1 MLIASVFQSEDI
13 EFHIQQMD
21 SLDKF
26 DDFFQPAL
34 DLPLRWVGMKVDIS
48 GWVLLQTFLQFEHFD
63 EI

>member
-34 DLPLRWVGMKVDIS
+34 DPPLRWVGMKVDIS
-48 GWVLLQTFLQFEHFD
+48 GWVLLQTFLQFEH
-63 EI
+63 